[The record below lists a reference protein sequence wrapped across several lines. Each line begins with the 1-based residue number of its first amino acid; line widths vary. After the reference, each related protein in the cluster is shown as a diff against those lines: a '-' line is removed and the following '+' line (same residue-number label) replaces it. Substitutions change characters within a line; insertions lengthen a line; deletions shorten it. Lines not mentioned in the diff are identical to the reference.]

1 MSATARQ
8 PRRQPRAD
16 SRLPRI
22 LDRAA
27 GLLRDKGF
35 HATSMRDIAL
45 AAKVST
51 GNVYHQFPDKETI
64 FNTLLDEYWA
74 AIASPEFP
82 FNKALAA
89 GAFPSD
95 LEALG
100 RAARESVE
108 QYRPYVALIYVDVV
122 EFDGRHIRKFYAE
135 MASRFATFLDRNR
148 DQVALDR
155 LRPGVSP
162 TSAVMI
168 ASRLLLHYFSIE
180 LVFGVPNHF
189 GADTETALK
198 EMADILSHGMLKS

>member
-1 MSATARQ
+1 M
-8 PRRQPRAD
+8 
-16 SRLPRI
+16 
-22 LDRAA
+22 
-27 GLLRDKGF
+27 
-35 HATSMRDIAL
+35 
-45 AAKVST
+45 
-51 GNVYHQFPDKETI
+51 
-64 FNTLLDEYWA
+64 
-74 AIASPEFP
+74 
-82 FNKALAA
+82 
-89 GAFPSD
+89 
-95 LEALG
+95 
-100 RAARESVE
+100 
-108 QYRPYVALIYVDVV
+108 ALIYVDVV

-189 GADTETALK
+189 GADTDTALK